1 MEVSR
6 VQTLSCLGY
15 KEALKLKGWGQS
27 IRARVEKMLPSSSTT
42 PAATLVSSETLTTM
56 TLPARSQQNVESKDL
71 DTESESDAE
80 EEVCVSENDWET
92 TVTYCGGGW

>member
-1 MEVSR
+1 
-6 VQTLSCLGY
+6 
-15 KEALKLKGWGQS
+15 
-27 IRARVEKMLPSSSTT
+27 MLPSSSTT

-80 EEVCVSENDWET
+80 EEVCVSEND
-92 TVTYCGGGW
+92 